1 MAVFDATALLLFLE
15 PDARPPLDPE
25 TGAPMTDVAA
35 RIEFLVDTLE
45 EQRETIAIPTPALSE
60 VLVHAG
66 DAGPAYPELLNG
78 SRCFRIEPFDE
89 RAAVELAA
97 MTREAM
103 AAGDLRAGTDAT
115 RAKLKFDRQI
125 VAIALTPGRNDRLF
139 RRRRYRQTRETPRP
153 RSHTEPCPPQKTGT
167 PAIRPRP
174 AADIGLLNPPLHAR
188 AQGFRCARRLIVREH
203 APCYIPACA
212 NRYRHR

>member
-25 TGAPMTDVAA
+25 TGAPMADVAA
-35 RIEFLVDTLE
+35 RIEFLVQTLE
-45 EQRETIAIPTPALSE
+45 ERRETVVIPTPALSE

-66 DAGPAYPELLNG
+66 GAGPAYLDLLNG
-78 SRCFRIEPFDE
+78 TRCFRIEPFDQ

-97 MTREAM
+97 MTHDAM

-125 VAIALTPGRNDRLF
+125 IAIALTRG
-139 RRRRYRQTRETPRP
+139 ETTIYSDDGDIAKLGGPLGLEIIPSHALPERP
-153 RSHTEPCPPQKTGT
+153 EGSQF
-167 PAIRPRP
+167 AL
-174 AADIGLLNPPLHAR
+174 DLLPTAR
-188 AQGFRCARRLIVREH
+188 C
-203 APCYIPACA
+203 
-212 NRYRHR
+212 